1 LICAVS
7 SSVEAESLTRT
18 GFGGCEL
25 DSHADTCVV
34 GSNFVLLEH
43 TSKTID
49 VHSYSKELNVMRDI
63 PIATAATVWTK
74 PHTGES
80 YLLVFNQC
88 IFFGN
93 RLKHSLV
100 CPNQLQAHG
109 VVVHDVP
116 SQFDRK
122 SKHAIV
128 HEELF
133 IPLKIS
139 GVISYF
145 DSRLPQEHE
154 IDSLPNIHLTAPADW
169 QQFSTTVADSE
180 PRTFI
185 ALSSLSTQPSM
196 NGPYRYKHLPEYQSP
211 ELLDD

>member
-7 SSVEAESLTRT
+7 SSVETESLTQT
-18 GFGGCEL
+18 GFGRCEL
-25 DSHADTCVV
+25 DSHADTCVA

-43 TSKTID
+43 TSKTVD
-49 VHSYSKELNVMRDI
+49 VHNYSKELNVMRDI
-63 PIATAATVWTK
+63 PIATATAATVWTK

-88 IFFGN
+88 IFFSN
-93 RLKHSLV
+93 QLKHSLV
-100 CPNQLQAHG
+100 CPNQLRAHG
-109 VVVHDVP
+109 VVVNDVP

-128 HEELF
+128 HEELL

-139 GVISYF
+139 GVIPYF

-154 IDSLPNIHLTAPADW
+154 IDSLPHIHLTAPADW
-169 QQFSTTVADSE
+169 QQFSTTIADSE
-180 PRTFI
+180 PRTPI
-185 ALSSLSTQPSM
+185 ALPSLSTQPSV
-196 NGPYRYKHLPEYQSP
+196 NGQY
-211 ELLDD
+211 